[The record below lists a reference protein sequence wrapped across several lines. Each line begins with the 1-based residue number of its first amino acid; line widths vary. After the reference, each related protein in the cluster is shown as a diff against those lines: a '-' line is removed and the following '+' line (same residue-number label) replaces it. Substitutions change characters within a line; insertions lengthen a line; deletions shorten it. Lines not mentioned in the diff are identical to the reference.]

1 MDTPAS
7 ATRARGRSSARKRHT
22 FPTESSFSSTNSIA
36 PAGDEFPSAT
46 HALNQP
52 STSLS
57 QETPSPSTSKDL
69 KYRIHMAADGK
80 LSSFPKPDT
89 KGGRSL
95 RKRAR
100 VDYTSF
106 EHPDEDNSDSNKAT
120 PSAAR
125 ALKKRRADMAFPD
138 VETDAEFSARVKR
151 RASEQP
157 TLPSS
162 VARRR
167 AQPRKSTMEPQATI
181 AVQSSEDVEV
191 QDTIEVGGH
200 QSEQSD
206 ESTLRRMSSGSSYNG
221 SRLSQSKLSLDLMST
236 PQKSVSSIAP
246 ELMNESFDHSPT
258 TQLTESVMDRLPE
271 ESLPEEE
278 SVPEEPLPKDPLP
291 EDPLL
296 EDPLPENP
304 LPEDPLPEE
313 PPQKE
318 PLQEEPVLEQPPPEA
333 PSESARDLQ
342 EPQSPQNSFWH
353 ITPYIEGAYV
363 ELPVAPPA
371 TESAIQ
377 PSASQ
382 ESAMV
387 KATSG
392 QVVGSQQSNSQAG
405 ATQRDT
411 PLTDD
416 LQLDVTPVD
425 GTVENTPAA
434 SPDAIYTAANSPTA
448 EAESEPTLSQPIP
461 KKTFRFRQTRDASE
475 FIKLLENFKELTP
488 DELYH
493 RLEVINKSLVSWQN
507 EFLELKKITDDE
519 ANSIRYRQEEAA
531 FEQRFKMAVSKD
543 PEANPVRKTF
553 VVKGIRARGP
563 DPEIAY
569 ARHQDK
575 LMAQNY
581 FFDYDDRESRIG
593 FQNPL
598 EQKAGYGKGRL
609 RDRPKQT
616 AKAAEADDPNVIHGK
631 RARKAPMLFD
641 GSEVPSRASTP
652 VPPVQRRRR
661 RGGQAADDIDEGGLS
676 VGTPLANPATEQAPL
691 KKKGKGGRPRKHP
704 LPVPAEEE
712 YPTIDED
719 EQHDLAEEQKPAR
732 KRRRRV
738 YADEPD
744 DEEVAI
750 TNSSTRKT
758 PAKAAG
764 AARTANASGISEV
777 PSGSFYTSSMPS
789 TYAREESRP
798 PTSSSTATQSTVAS
812 MSNNYQLR
820 EKRQRKFTL
829 NPDDEEDYDEEPK
842 PKRVRRSKK
851 VKVEDAV
858 ATPNSIPSSGAVPVE
873 SPSPLNPVPHELNI
887 KLKVINHPA
896 PTSTPIPNPFS
907 VPSSSHSTPAS
918 SINGAQHGAVPS
930 LDSTDEKDYS
940 QMTKSEKMS
949 HSMKARWAS
958 GSMSQAVAKRRATLA
973 NKKQA
978 VKAPEPNPNFESGPD
993 PPQTG

>member
-7 ATRARGRSSARKRHT
+7 ATRAKGRSSTRKRHT
-22 FPTESSFSSTNSIA
+22 FPAESSFSSSKSIT
-36 PAGDEFPSAT
+36 PAGDEFSSAT
-46 HALNQP
+46 PAVNQP
-52 STSLS
+52 SSSLS
-57 QETPSPSTSKDL
+57 QETPSPSASKDH
-69 KYRIHMAADGK
+69 KYRIRLAGGK
-80 LSSFPKPDT
+80 LSAFPEPDS

-106 EHPDEDNSDSNKAT
+106 ENPDEENSDSNKAT

-125 ALKKRRADMAFPD
+125 AMKKRRADTAFLD
-138 VETDAEFSARVKR
+138 GETDEEFSARVKR

-181 AVQSSEDVEV
+181 SMQCPEDVEV

-206 ESTLRRMSSGSSYNG
+206 ESTLRRMSSASSYNG
-221 SRLSQSKLSLDLMST
+221 SRLSQSKLSLDPLST

-246 ELMNESFDHSPT
+246 ELMNESFDRSPLAQFT
-258 TQLTESVMDRLPE
+258 GPVMDCLPE
-271 ESLPEEE
+271 ESLPEE
-278 SVPEEPLPKDPLP
+278 
-291 EDPLL
+291 
-296 EDPLPENP
+296 
-304 LPEDPLPEE
+304 
-313 PPQKE
+313 
-318 PLQEEPVLEQPPPEA
+318 PLQEEPRTEEPLPEQPSQEEPQSPEPRPKEPQSEA
-333 PSESARDLQ
+333 PNEAVQDLQ
-342 EPQSPQNSFWH
+342 EPQPPKDTFWH

-363 ELPVAPPA
+363 ELPIALPG
-371 TESAIQ
+371 TESAAE
-377 PSASQ
+377 PPASQ
-382 ESAMV
+382 EGAMV
-387 KATSG
+387 KATNG
-392 QVVGSQQSNSQAG
+392 PFDGHPQSNSQAG
-405 ATQRDT
+405 GTQRGT

-416 LQLDVTPVD
+416 LQPDGTPVD
-425 GTVENTPAA
+425 GNLEDTPAG
-434 SPDAIYTAANSPTA
+434 SPDAIYTTANSPAA
-448 EAESEPTLSQPIP
+448 EAESEPVLSQPIP
-461 KKTFRFRQTRDASE
+461 KKSFRFRQTRDASE
-475 FIKLLENFKELTP
+475 FTKLLENFKDLTS

-493 RLEVINKSLVSWQN
+493 RLEVVNKAMVSWQN
-507 EFLELKKITDDE
+507 EFLEAKKVTDDE

-553 VVKGIRARGP
+553 KVKGIRARLP
-563 DPEIAY
+563 DPEVAY

-581 FFDYDDRESRIG
+581 LFDYDDRESRIG

-616 AKAAEADDPNVIHGK
+616 AKAAEADDPNVVLGK

-652 VPPVQRRRR
+652 APPVQRRRR
-661 RGGQAADDIDEGGLS
+661 RGGQTAEDIGESGLS
-676 VGTPLANPATEQAPL
+676 LDTPLANSSTEPAPL

-704 LPVPAEEE
+704 LPVPVEEE
-712 YPTIDED
+712 STAVDED
-719 EQHDLAEEQKPAR
+719 EQQDLAEEQKPAR
-732 KRRRRV
+732 KRRRKV
-738 YADEPD
+738 YADEI
-744 DEEVAI
+744 DEEEAAI
-750 TNSSTRKT
+750 TNSTTRKT
-758 PAKAAG
+758 PAKAA
-764 AARTANASGISEV
+764 AAVRTANPSGISEV

-812 MSNNYQLR
+812 TANNYQLR

-829 NPDDEEDYDEEPK
+829 NPDDEEDFDEEPK

-851 VKVEDAV
+851 VKAEDA
-858 ATPNSIPSSGAVPVE
+858 ASTPNSIPSSGAVAVE
-873 SPSPLNPVPHELNI
+873 SPAPVKAVPHKLNI
-887 KLKVINHPA
+887 KFKVINHPA
-896 PTSTPIPNPFS
+896 PTSNPIPNPFS

-918 SINGAQHGAVPS
+918 SINDAQNGAVPG
-930 LDSTDEKDYS
+930 LDSMDEKDYS

-978 VKAPEPNPNFESGPD
+978 VKAPEPNPQFEAASTPAQAG
-993 PPQTG
+993 